1 MRARKL
7 QAPVHAAARF
17 SSGSLLLAAAL
28 GAGCSTAIAGG
39 EHDAGHEDAR
49 AFDLD
54 GGAPDAARVDASM
67 ADAATTPDGGMRC
80 PVTLPSPLVF
90 GLDHGA
96 FPSDGHP
103 DVAVHVPAGYDA
115 CAPQGAVVYFHGFHN
130 CVENAIGSTPTE
142 CTPGAGART
151 AHHLVEQ
158 LDAAHVNAMLIA
170 VEVAYD
176 QASGATGRLSED
188 GGLRALLDE
197 LFDAHLSA
205 MLGRP
210 TTIDDLDTIVLASH
224 SGGYTAVARGL
235 DRGQLPSV
243 REVMLFDSLY
253 GEIPVYEAFTVDQLA
268 RFDPAGADALRF
280 AIVYTDGGGTDANS
294 RALAGEIESG
304 LDTLGHPEW
313 MLFDDTTATLDASAF
328 AHPIVIKHSML
339 SHDGV
344 VTYYFER
351 FVSAAPFAPL
361 P

>member
-1 MRARKL
+1 MRIATL
-7 QAPVHAAARF
+7 
-17 SSGSLLLAAAL
+17 SLVLLAAL
-28 GAGCSTAIAGG
+28 GCSTATSATETDAGSEDAGG
-39 EHDAGHEDAR
+39 AGDAGLHDAGSRDAGAR
-49 AFDLD
+49 D
-54 GGAPDAARVDASM
+54 GGPSDAALDAGLPG
-67 ADAATTPDGGMRC
+67 DAGLAC

-115 CAPQGAVVYFHGFHN
+115 CATPQSAIVYFHGFHN
-130 CVENAIGSTPTE
+130 CVVNAIGSTPTE

-197 LFDAHLSA
+197 LFDGHLSPL
-205 MLGRP
+205 LGRP
-210 TTIDDLDTIVLASH
+210 TGVDDLDTIVLASH

-235 DRGQLPSV
+235 DRGNVPNV

-253 GEIPVYEAFTVDQLA
+253 GELPVYEAFTVDQLD
-268 RFDPAGADALRF
+268 RFDPAAADGLRF
-280 AIVYTDGGGTDANS
+280 AVVYTDGGGTDARS
-294 RALAGEIESG
+294 RALAGEIAAG
-304 LDTLGHPEW
+304 LDALGHADW
-313 MLFDDTTATLDASAF
+313 LLFDDTTATLPEAALGT
-328 AHPIVIKHSML
+328 PLVLKHSML
-339 SHDGV
+339 THDGV
-344 VTYYFER
+344 VLYYFER
-351 FVSAAPFAPL
+351 FVSAAGLAPL